1 MDFQK
6 LIQFT
11 DMIGQNLSRAAHEA
25 TPLMMQGMTYTVW
38 ISLCGIAIG
47 IAIGLCACLMRMSR
61 HGILRWLAG
70 AYIWV
75 IRGTPMIVQ
84 AFFIHFGLSELIKVF
99 VPGFTFTP
107 IQSSIITISLNAGAY
122 LAEIFRG
129 GINAV
134 PKGQMEA
141 ARSLGLGYG
150 KTMRKVILPQAVK
163 ISIPAMVN
171 QFIITI
177 KDTSILSVI
186 SLPEITNKTKIY
198 VGATYNQFGGWL
210 YAGFFYLV
218 LISILMLISRK
229 VEAKFSYD
237 RKN

>member
-1 MDFQK
+1 MNF
-6 LIQFT
+6 LNFLE
-11 DMIGQNLSRAAHEA
+11 MIGQSLMKAAQNA
-25 TPLMMQGMTYTVW
+25 TPLLIEGLKFTIL
-38 ISLCGIAIG
+38 ISVCSITIG
-47 IAIGLCACLMRMSR
+47 IIVGLFTCLMRLSR
-61 HGILRWLAG
+61 VSVLRGIAG

-84 AFFIHFGLSELIKVF
+84 VFFIHFGVSQLIAVF
-99 VPGFTFTP
+99 VPGFTFTVT
-107 IQSSIITISLNAGAY
+107 QSAIITASLNAGAY

-134 PKGQMEA
+134 PRGQMEA

-186 SLPEITNKTKIY
+186 GLPELTNRTNIY
-198 VGATYNQFGGWL
+198 VGATYNNFGGWF
-210 YAGFFYLV
+210 YVGFFYLA
-218 LISILMLISRK
+218 LISILMILSKK

>member
-1 MDFQK
+1 MNFLEFLKMVALD
-6 LIQFT
+6 IA
-11 DMIGQNLSRAAHEA
+11 RAATDA
-25 TPLMMQGMTYTVW
+25 TPLLLQGLKLTIWV
-38 ISLCGIAIG
+38 SVCAIVFG
-47 IAIGLCACLMRMSR
+47 IAIGLFACLLRMSNF
-61 HGILRWLAG
+61 GILRGLAG
-70 AYIWV
+70 TYIWV

-84 AFFIHFGLSELIKVF
+84 AFFIHFGLSQLIKVF
-99 VPGFTFTP
+99 VPGFNFTP
-107 IQSSIITISLNAGAY
+107 EQSAVITASLNAGAY

-186 SLPEITNKTKIY
+186 GLADMTNKTKAY
-198 VGATYNQFGGWL
+198 VGATYNNFGGWF
-210 YAGFFYLV
+210 YVGFFYLA
-218 LISILMLISRK
+218 LISILMILLKK

>member
-1 MDFQK
+1 MDFLEFLK
-6 LIQFT
+6 MVAEDIV
-11 DMIGQNLSRAAHEA
+11 RAAQDA
-25 TPLMMQGMTYTVW
+25 TPLLLQGLQLTIWVSVCA
-38 ISLCGIAIG
+38 IIIG
-47 IAIGLCACLMRMSR
+47 IVIGLLTCLLRLSR
-61 HGILRWLAG
+61 FSVLRGLAS

-84 AFFIHFGLSELIKVF
+84 AFFIHFGLSQLIKVF
-99 VPGFTFTP
+99 VPGFNFTALE
-107 IQSSIITISLNAGAY
+107 SSIITASLNAGAY

-129 GINAV
+129 GISAV
-134 PKGQMEA
+134 PRGQMEA

-163 ISIPAMVN
+163 IAIPSMVN

-186 SLPEITNKTKIY
+186 GLADMTNKTKAY
-198 VGATYNQFGGWL
+198 VGATYNNFGGWF
-210 YAGFFYLV
+210 YVGFFYLA
-218 LISILMLISRK
+218 LISVLMIISKK